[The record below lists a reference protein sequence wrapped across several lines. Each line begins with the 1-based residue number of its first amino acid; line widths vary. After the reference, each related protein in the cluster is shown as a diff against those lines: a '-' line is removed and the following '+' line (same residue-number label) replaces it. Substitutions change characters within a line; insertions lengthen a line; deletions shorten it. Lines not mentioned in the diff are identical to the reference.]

1 MVGIAKDVEILVTL
15 YTKKGKP
22 QVVEGVFCKHCLES
36 SSSSTDSDEEQ
47 NITTLTKKPEDKV
60 NELDM
65 SEPLKTEKLDTAS
78 TSPLL
83 DQPVSEVQME
93 PTKTPLDLTETES
106 ISKWNIIWTL
116 NWLNAKLMLK
126 DWKRFIL
133 PAVFL
138 FIWIAIL
145 VIISVTAPIQRICN
159 DGR

>member
-1 MVGIAKDVEILVTL
+1 
-15 YTKKGKP
+15 
-22 QVVEGVFCKHCLES
+22 VVEGVFCKHCLES
-36 SSSSTDSDEEQ
+36 SSSSSDSDEEQ

-65 SEPLKTEKLDTAS
+65 SELLKTEKLDTAS

>member
-1 MVGIAKDVEILVTL
+1 
-15 YTKKGKP
+15 
-22 QVVEGVFCKHCLES
+22 
-36 SSSSTDSDEEQ
+36 
-47 NITTLTKKPEDKV
+47 
-60 NELDM
+60 M

>member
-1 MVGIAKDVEILVTL
+1 M
-15 YTKKGKP
+15 
-22 QVVEGVFCKHCLES
+22 VEGVFCKHCLES
-36 SSSSTDSDEEQ
+36 SSSSSDSDEEQ

-65 SEPLKTEKLDTAS
+65 SELLKTEKLDTAS

>member
-1 MVGIAKDVEILVTL
+1 MTL

-36 SSSSTDSDEEQ
+36 SSSSSDSDGEQ
-47 NITTLTKKPEDKV
+47 SITILTKKPEDKV
-60 NELDM
+60 SESNMMELQ
-65 SEPLKTEKLDTAS
+65 ETEKLDTRS

-83 DQPVSEVQME
+83 DQSVSEVQSE
-93 PTKTPLDLTETES
+93 PSKPPLDLTETERV
-106 ISKWNIIWTL
+106 SKWNIIWTL

-145 VIISVTAPIQRICN
+145 VILSKVSPTQGICD

>member
-1 MVGIAKDVEILVTL
+1 MTL

-36 SSSSTDSDEEQ
+36 SSSSSDSDEEH

>member
-1 MVGIAKDVEILVTL
+1 M
-15 YTKKGKP
+15 
-22 QVVEGVFCKHCLES
+22 VEGVFCKHCLES
-36 SSSSTDSDEEQ
+36 SSSSSDSDEEQ
-47 NITTLTKKPEDKV
+47 NVTTLTKKPEDKV

>member
-1 MVGIAKDVEILVTL
+1 M
-15 YTKKGKP
+15 
-22 QVVEGVFCKHCLES
+22 VEGVFCKHCLES
-36 SSSSTDSDEEQ
+36 SSSSSDSDEEQ

>member
-1 MVGIAKDVEILVTL
+1 MTL
-15 YTKKGKP
+15 YTKK
-22 QVVEGVFCKHCLES
+22 EGVFCKHCLES
-36 SSSSTDSDEEQ
+36 SSSSSDSDEEQ

>member
-1 MVGIAKDVEILVTL
+1 MTL

-36 SSSSTDSDEEQ
+36 SSSSSDSDEEQ

-126 DWKRFIL
+126 DWKRFFL